1 MDARE
6 SWHSVATPPHGY
18 KLAEESNMHLIKV
31 TNCQREEFEIEFFPG
46 DTLMQ
51 TLVGAGVSDVLALCG
66 GVCSCATC
74 HVYLDSDIA
83 NAIPSADGDE
93 IDLLEMLD
101 ARRAN
106 SRLSCQVRL
115 TEDFDGKRVIV
126 AEQAP

>member
-1 MDARE
+1 M
-6 SWHSVATPPHGY
+6 HSI
-18 KLAEESNMHLIKV
+18 NV
-31 TNCQREEFEIEFFPG
+31 TNSQGEDFEIEFSPG

-51 TLVGAGVSDVLALCG
+51 TLVGAGISDLLALCG

-74 HVYLDSDIA
+74 HVYLDSDITT
-83 NAIPSADGDE
+83 AIPLADGEE

-101 ARRAN
+101 ARREH

-115 TEDFDGKRVIV
+115 TEGFDGKRVIV

>member
-1 MDARE
+1 MGLGIQGAAPLR
-6 SWHSVATPPHGY
+6 GY
-18 KLAEESNMHLIKV
+18 KRTEESNMHLIKV
-31 TNCQREEFEIEFFPG
+31 TNCHGDEFEIEFFPG

-83 NAIPSADGDE
+83 SAIPSADGEE

-101 ARRAN
+101 ARREN

-115 TEDFDGKRVIV
+115 TEDFDGKRVVV

>member
-1 MDARE
+1 
-6 SWHSVATPPHGY
+6 
-18 KLAEESNMHLIKV
+18 MHLIKV
-31 TNCQREEFEIEFFPG
+31 TNCQGAEFEVVFSPG

-51 TLVGAGVSDVLALCG
+51 TLVGAGVSDLLALCG

-74 HVYLDSDIA
+74 HVYLDRDITT
-83 NAIPSADGDE
+83 AIPGADEEE

-101 ARRAN
+101 ARREN

-126 AEQAP
+126 AEQMP

>member
-1 MDARE
+1 
-6 SWHSVATPPHGY
+6 
-18 KLAEESNMHLIKV
+18 MHLINV
-31 TNCQREEFEIEFFPG
+31 TNSRGEVFEVEFSPG

-74 HVYLDSDIA
+74 HVYLDSEITA
-83 NAIPSADGDE
+83 AIPSADGDE

-101 ARRAN
+101 ARREN

-126 AEQAP
+126 AEQVH